1 MEAAERA
8 GAMVTEQI
16 RAITEAAE
24 HQAGDLRREAEA
36 DAESLG
42 KESRDA
48 ARGILER
55 IDRLEAAVQQ
65 LIGSV
70 RHEADALSRLAYRGQ
85 SARSNRPGR
94 SAPPVEPLALHPGSA
109 DREEPLAPTAPDP
122 APEGEGI
129 LEAEQADEPAGPAS
143 PIAESPGPE
152 IVASSGGAL
161 EPEGLEHPPTVDHAE
176 PALEDEQVSD
186 YEAPKAEP
194 YSEVELEPPLDVEP
208 LETSEPLPE
217 AQQPDAPE
225 PPSLDEAEI
234 APPEP
239 GEIEEI
245 EEAEEVHESGEP
257 EESREDE
264 PLTDVAGAEAEPYS
278 GVEGP
283 LEDQRHPEA
292 GQSPLETQPPEVL
305 EPPLESE
312 PIEEPEPPLEP
323 EPIEEPEPPL
333 EPEPEPLTSGDPDS
347 EKEVELV
354 EAESPLEEEQ
364 VPDPEFV
371 PPPEQDLVESEPIE
385 EPELRST
392 EDHLELEDDVEVDS
406 RDETAPSEQAGAI
419 DDTSARPA
427 ERRRRGLRALFGRRF
442 PLQPSEDEQSPEDVP
457 NSEEALE
464 AEEGS
469 AEDRVPAD
477 PIASGI
483 EGPPPADVV
492 SPSLVVQQ
500 GWWEQEA
507 SEDETPTG
515 GASADA
521 ETDMGEALSDA
532 SQDER
537 DANVG
542 ASLGG
547 ISPSRPDA
555 SVETPQCGAC
565 NRVHEGSV
573 EVAEAEGWLVAGA
586 DALCERCRA
595 AGWRLPEVSDQPR
608 RRGWGSRFS

>member
-1 MEAAERA
+1 MEAAEPA

-245 EEAEEVHESGEP
+245 EEAEEVDESGEP

-283 LEDQRHPEA
+283 LEDERHPEA

-312 PIEEPEPPLEP
+312 PIED
-323 EPIEEPEPPL
+323 PEPPL

-364 VPDPEFV
+364 VPDSDFV
-371 PPPEQDLVESEPIE
+371 PPPEQDLVEPEPIE
-385 EPELRST
+385 EPEPRWT
-392 EDHLELEDDVEVDS
+392 EDHPELEDDVEVDR
-406 RDETAPSEQAGAI
+406 RDDAAPGAQASAI
-419 DDTSARPA
+419 DNTGARPA
-427 ERRRRGLRALFGRRF
+427 QRRQRGLRALLARLF
-442 PLQPSEDEQSPEDVP
+442 PLQPPEDEQSSEDLLT
-457 NSEEALE
+457 SEEGLG

-469 AEDRVPAD
+469 AEDRVPGD
-477 PIASGI
+477 PLESGI
-483 EGPPPADVV
+483 EEPPPADDEHLV
-492 SPSLVVQQ
+492 SPPLVVQQ
-500 GWWEQEA
+500 GWWEQES

-573 EVAEAEGWLVAGA
+573 EVAEAEGWLVAGT

-595 AGWRLPEVSDQPR
+595 AGWRLPEVSDQPT

>member
-217 AQQPDAPE
+217 AHQPDAPE

-245 EEAEEVHESGEP
+245 EEAEEAEEAEEVDESGEP

-278 GVEGP
+278 GLEGL
-283 LEDQRHPEA
+283 LEDEWHPEA
-292 GQSPLETQPPEVL
+292 GQSPLETQPPEEVL

-312 PIEEPEPPLEP
+312 PIEEPEPPLES
-323 EPIEEPEPPL
+323 EPIEESEPPL
-333 EPEPEPLTSGDPDS
+333 EPE
-347 EKEVELV
+347 
-354 EAESPLEEEQ
+354 
-364 VPDPEFV
+364 PEFV
-371 PPPEQDLVESEPIE
+371 PPPEQDLVESKPIE

-392 EDHLELEDDVEVDS
+392 EDHLELEDDVEVDR
-406 RDETAPSEQAGAI
+406 RDDAAPGEQAGAI

-427 ERRRRGLRALFGRRF
+427 QRRQRGLRGLFARRF
-442 PLQPSEDEQSPEDVP
+442 PLQPSEDEQSSEDVP
-457 NSEEALE
+457 NSEEGLG

-469 AEDRVPAD
+469 AEDRVPGD
-477 PIASGI
+477 PLESGI
-483 EGPPPADVV
+483 EEPPPADDEHLV
-492 SPSLVVQQ
+492 SPPLVVQQ
-500 GWWEQEA
+500 GWWEHEA
-507 SEDETPTG
+507 SEGETPTG
-515 GASADA
+515 EPSADA
-521 ETDMGEALSDA
+521 ETDMGEAPSDA

-537 DANVG
+537 HANVGDANVG

-573 EVAEAEGWLVAGA
+573 EVAEAEGWLVAGT

-595 AGWRLPEVSDQPR
+595 AGWRLPEVSDQPS